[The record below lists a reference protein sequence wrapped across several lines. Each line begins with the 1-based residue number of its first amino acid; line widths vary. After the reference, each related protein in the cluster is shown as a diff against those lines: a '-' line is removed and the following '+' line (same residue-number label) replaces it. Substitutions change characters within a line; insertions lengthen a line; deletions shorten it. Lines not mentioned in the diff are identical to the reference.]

1 MKTVKEVMRKNVPSV
16 GPEDTL
22 EKVSQLMKEH
32 NIAGLPVVEGSK
44 IVGILTDGDM
54 LNAFYLNVS
63 SFSYEE
69 KMDGGRENGAFKK
82 RLEEFKSTR
91 VKDIMTSHPRT
102 ISENAGVD
110 EAAALIKRFK
120 IKRLIVVNAKG
131 DPVGLAERLNL
142 VNSILLS

>member
-16 GPEDTL
+16 GPDDTL
-22 EKVSQLMKEH
+22 EKVSRLMKEH
-32 NIAGLPVVEGSK
+32 NIAGLPVVEGGK
-44 IVGILTDGDM
+44 IIGILTDGDM
-54 LNAFYLNVS
+54 LNAFYSNVS
-63 SFSYEE
+63 AFSYEE

-82 RLEEFKSTR
+82 RLVEFKSTR
-91 VKDIMTSHPRT
+91 VRNIMTPHPRT

-120 IKRLIVVNAKG
+120 IKRLIVVNAN
-131 DPVGLAERLNL
+131 DEPVGLVERLNL

>member
-1 MKTVKEVMRKNVPSV
+1 
-16 GPEDTL
+16 
-22 EKVSQLMKEH
+22 
-32 NIAGLPVVEGSK
+32 
-44 IVGILTDGDM
+44 
-54 LNAFYLNVS
+54 
-63 SFSYEE
+63 
-69 KMDGGRENGAFKK
+69 
-82 RLEEFKSTR
+82 
-91 VKDIMTSHPRT
+91 MTSHPRT